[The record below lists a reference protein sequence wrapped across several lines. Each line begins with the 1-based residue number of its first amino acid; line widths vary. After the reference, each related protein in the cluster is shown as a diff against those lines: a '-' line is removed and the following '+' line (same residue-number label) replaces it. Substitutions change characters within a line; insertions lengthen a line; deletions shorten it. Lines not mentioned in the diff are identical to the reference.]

1 MTEEKFVLDTSLF
14 LANQIRE
21 DEDRLNDAVER
32 LLDSMND
39 SGLKFYMPPTTFEE
53 LLDILEGSVEP
64 ENMKELKAVIT
75 RQSPSRYEVDIPGEM
90 LYKFIGE
97 MRERVD
103 KGLRLSE
110 KAVRKDLDEI
120 DEPEHE
126 HYSKTDVVV
135 SNLRDNYKEKM
146 RKGTIDSKEDIDLL
160 LLAREIEA
168 SIITEDQGVINWC
181 EDLGVSY
188 IKGRDFPD
196 FLETR

>member
-21 DEDRLNDAVER
+21 DEDSLNEAVER

-39 SGLKFYMPPTTFEE
+39 SSLDLYMPPTTFEE

-64 ENMKELKAVIT
+64 ENMKELKTTIT
-75 RQSPSRYEVDIPGEM
+75 RKSPSRYEVDIPGEM
-90 LYKFIGE
+90 LYRFIGE

-120 DEPEHE
+120 DDPEHE
-126 HYSKTDVVV
+126 HYTKTDVVV

-168 SIITEDQGVINWC
+168 SIVTEDQGVINWC

-196 FLETR
+196 FLESR

>member
-14 LANQIRE
+14 LANQVRE
-21 DEDRLNDAVER
+21 DGDNLDDAVER
-32 LLDSMND
+32 LLDSMDD
-39 SGLKFYMPPTTFEE
+39 SGLEFYMPPTTFEE
-53 LLDILEGSVEP
+53 LMDILEGSVEP

-168 SIITEDQGVINWC
+168 SIVTEDQGVINWC

>member
-21 DEDRLNDAVER
+21 DEDSLNEAVER
-32 LLDSMND
+32 LLDSMSD
-39 SGLKFYMPPTTFEE
+39 SGLELYMPPTTFEE

-64 ENMKELKAVIT
+64 ENMKELKATIT
-75 RQSPSRYEVDIPGEM
+75 RKSPSRYEVDIPGEM
-90 LYKFIGE
+90 LYQFIAE

-120 DEPEHE
+120 EDPEHE
-126 HYSKTDVVV
+126 HYTKTDVVV

-168 SIITEDQGVINWC
+168 SIVTEDQGVINWC

-196 FLETR
+196 FLEQS

>member
-21 DEDRLNDAVER
+21 DEDSLNEAVER
-32 LLDSMND
+32 LLDSMNETN
-39 SGLKFYMPPTTFEE
+39 LEFYMPPTTFEE
-53 LLDILEGSVEP
+53 LLDILEGSVKP
-64 ENMKELKAVIT
+64 ENMKELKTTIT

-120 DEPEHE
+120 DDPEHE
-126 HYSKTDVVV
+126 HYTKTDVVV

-168 SIITEDQGVINWC
+168 SIVTEDQGVINWC

-196 FLETR
+196 FLESR

>member
-1 MTEEKFVLDTSLF
+1 MTEKKFVLDTSLF

-21 DEDRLNDAVER
+21 DGDRLNDAVER
-32 LLDSMND
+32 LLDSMKS
-39 SGLKFYMPPTTFEE
+39 SGLEFYMPPTTFEE
-53 LLDILEGSVEP
+53 LLEILEGSVEP

-75 RQSPSRYEVDIPGEM
+75 RKSPSRYEVDIPGEM

-196 FLETR
+196 FLEAR